1 MTDQK
6 PMGITFG
13 SLGVLGPKAIT
24 NIATDAQTLGYQS
37 IWTVEATGTDAL
49 TMLGAVSQAA
59 PNLDLGTGIVPI
71 QIRTPALAAM
81 SAATLQ
87 ALNPD
92 VDVWLGVGVSAPGIL
107 SQHGMPT
114 TDKLSLI
121 HI

>member
-59 PNLDLGTGIVPI
+59 PHLDLGTGIVPI
-71 QIRTPALAAM
+71 QIRT
-81 SAATLQ
+81 S
-87 ALNPD
+87 
-92 VDVWLGVGVSAPGIL
+92 L
-107 SQHGMPT
+107 S
-114 TDKLSLI
+114 S
-121 HI
+121 